1 MIKLSGLFL
10 SAVFAVVSSGLW
22 GQPISGT
29 LVGSNYWTELEGA
42 KGAALQ
48 PYLQKSGMKLVRI
61 GGNGYNKTW
70 PGDATVARWV
80 DAIRANGAE
89 PLVQVSALQTA
100 EQVAAT
106 VRFLNGD
113 PEKRKPVKMWSVGNG
128 PDLDQGAAERT
139 RNNVL
144 ELAAAMKA
152 VDTTIE
158 IYAPDLAGPHFE
170 HLDRLVGGDLD
181 ITAAKRGSVF
191 LVDGISWHRYAFAEN
206 YTREEAMTR
215 VGPAYAEPIRK
226 LRGLMKAADKKN
238 GRTGGQAL
246 KWSLAE
252 FNINASIKPEQSPE
266 LYQAVEG
273 IGVNSFFN
281 GQFFA
286 ELYGLCMAEQASY
299 ATSWSIHESDGN
311 RGATDLGLFDG
322 PGEEPVPRSCFY
334 HTMLVG
340 RYFSGV
346 YLPVV
351 HKVDNLVAYAAYDA
365 TAERLSLMLLNKD
378 TVRSRVLRLSC
389 FNDEQW
395 GKDKAVN
402 LPQGSSALMIAL
414 PADAPRSLGGERT
427 DVEVPSQSTMVLVY
441 DLRGRLRQQVRYS
454 LEKAVDNLPPVLTDF
469 GSEWSGKAK

>member
-1 MIKLSGLFL
+1 MKLSGLLL
-10 SAVFAVVSSGLW
+10 SAFVAAFSSVLG
-22 GQPISGT
+22 GQPISST
-29 LVGSNYWTELEGA
+29 LVGSNYWMDLEGA

-48 PYLQKSGMKLVRI
+48 PYLVKSGMQLVRI
-61 GGNGYNKTW
+61 GGNGYNKKW
-70 PGDATVARWV
+70 PGDAKVAGWV
-80 DAIRANGAE
+80 EAIRANGAE
-89 PLVQVSALQTA
+89 PLIQVSALQTA

-106 VRFLNGD
+106 VRFFNGD
-113 PEKRKPVKMWSVGNG
+113 PGSRRPVKMWSVGNE
-128 PDLDQGAAERT
+128 PDLDKWPTERT
-139 RNNVL
+139 HKYVL

-152 VDTTIE
+152 VDPTIQ

-181 ITAAKRGSVF
+181 ITGAKRGDVY
-191 LVDGISWHRYAFAEN
+191 LVDGISWHRYAFWKN
-206 YTREEAMTR
+206 YTREEAMER
-215 VGPAYAEPIRK
+215 MGPAFVEPIRK
-226 LRGLMKAADKKN
+226 LRELMKAADKKN
-238 GRTGGQAL
+238 GRSGEQAL
-246 KWSLAE
+246 KWSLGE
-252 FNINASIKPEQSPE
+252 FNIHVVVKTAEDPK

-286 ELYGLCMAEQASY
+286 ELYGVCMAEGASY

-311 RGATDLGLFDG
+311 RGTTDFGLFDG
-322 PGEEPVPRSCFY
+322 PGTAPVPRSSFY

-346 YLPVV
+346 HLPVAQ
-351 HKVDNLVAYAAYDA
+351 KVDNLVAYAAFDGK
-365 TAERLSLMLLNKD
+365 AERLSLMILNKD
-378 TVRSRVLRLSC
+378 QVRSRVLRLSC
-389 FNDEQW
+389 YNDEQW

-427 DVEVPSQSTMVLVY
+427 DVEVPPQSTMVLVY
-441 DLRGRLRQQVRYS
+441 DLNGRLRQQVRYS
-454 LEKAVDNLPPVLTDF
+454 LEKAVNNEPPVLTDF

>member
-1 MIKLSGLFL
+1 MKLSGLFF
-10 SAVFAVVSSGLW
+10 SACVAVFSSALS
-22 GQPISGT
+22 GQPISAT
-29 LVGSNYWTELEGA
+29 LVGSNYWIDLDGA

-48 PYLQKSGMKLVRI
+48 RYLEKSGMQLVRI
-61 GGNGYNKTW
+61 GGNGYNKAW
-70 PGDATVARWV
+70 PGDEKVARWV

-89 PLVQVSALQTA
+89 PLIQVSALQTA

-106 VRFLNGD
+106 VRFFNGQ
-113 PEKRKPVKMWSVGNG
+113 PETRKPVKLWSVGNE
-128 PDLDQGAAERT
+128 PDLDKWPTERT
-139 RNNVL
+139 HKYVL

-152 VDTTIE
+152 VDATIE
-158 IYAPDLAGPHFE
+158 IFAPDLAGPHFE

-181 ITAAKRGSVF
+181 ITAAKRGGVY
-191 LVDGISWHRYAFAEN
+191 LIDGISWHRYAFWKN

-215 VGPAYAEPIRK
+215 TGPAFAEPIRK
-226 LRGLMKAADKKN
+226 LRELMKAADKKN
-238 GRTGGQAL
+238 GRAGGQAL
-246 KWSLAE
+246 KWSLGE
-252 FNINASIKPEQSPE
+252 FNINVAIKPADAPE

-286 ELYGLCMAEQASY
+286 EIYGLCMAEQASY

-311 RGATDLGLFDG
+311 RGATDFGLFDG
-322 PGEEPVPRSCFY
+322 AGTAPVPRASFY
-334 HTMLVG
+334 HTMLVA

-346 YLPVV
+346 YLPVA
-351 HKVDNLVAYAAYDA
+351 HKVDNLVAYAAFDA
-365 TAERLSLMLLNKD
+365 KAERLSLMILNKD

-389 FNDEQW
+389 LNDEQW
-395 GKDKAVN
+395 GKDKVVN